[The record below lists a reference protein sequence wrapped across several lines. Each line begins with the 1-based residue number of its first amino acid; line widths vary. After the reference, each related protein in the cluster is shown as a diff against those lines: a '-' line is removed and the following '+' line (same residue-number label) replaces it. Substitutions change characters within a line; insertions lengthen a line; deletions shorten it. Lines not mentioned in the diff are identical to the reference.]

1 VVTRPAAAQLPALHA
16 ACRARTLGGTNM
28 RVYLS
33 VDMEGVAGVVHVD
46 QTRRTGHDYERA
58 RRWMTA
64 EANAAVLGAFDA
76 GAEAVLVND
85 SHGDMRNL
93 VLEQLDRRAEL
104 ISGSLKPLS
113 MVQGVSPDFGCALFV
128 GYHAGAG
135 SKAGILDHTYYG
147 RVVARC
153 RVGGRDF
160 NETALNAAVCGT
172 HGIPVALVTGD
183 TTCVAQA
190 TEMLGDVETVAVK
203 EAITRYAAKSLLPE
217 VACERIRAGAS
228 RAVTRALAGA
238 FKPFRP
244 AAPLA
249 LEIDFVNAAC
259 ADAAEL
265 VPDTRRVNGTTCAYA
280 APDAATLIRVIQAWT
295 TLAGSTIV

>member
-1 VVTRPAAAQLPALHA
+1 MQ
-16 ACRARTLGGTNM
+16 
-28 RVYLS
+28 VYIS

-64 EANAAVLGAFDA
+64 EADAAVKGAFDG
-76 GAEAVLVND
+76 GATAVLVND

-93 VLEQLDRRAEL
+93 VLEDLDPRAEL

-113 MVQGVSPDFGCALFV
+113 MVQGVAASHACALFV

-135 SKAGILDHTYYG
+135 SRGGILDHTYYG

-153 RVGGRDF
+153 RVGGRDW
-160 NETALNAAVCGT
+160 NETALNAAVCGAL
-172 HGIPVALVTGD
+172 GVPVALVTGD
-183 TTCVAQA
+183 ATACAQA
-190 TEMLGDVETVAVK
+190 RELLGDVDVVVVK
-203 EAITRYAAKSLLPE
+203 DAITRYAARAMHPSA
-217 VACERIRAGAS
+217 ACERIRAAAAA
-228 RAVTRALAGA
+228 AVRGAGA
-238 FKPFRP
+238 GARRPF
-244 AAPLA
+244 APPPPHA

-265 VPDTRRVNGTTCAYA
+265 VPGTRRVDGLTCAYRA
-280 APDAATLIRVIQAWT
+280 DDAATLIQVIQAWT
-295 TLAGSTIV
+295 ILAGSTMV